1 MSNPFAWSPGPKEAQ
16 NDSDLRRKRP
26 ADQHHASSGQ
36 PSHRLCF
43 FAPAFMDASARLWWP
58 GIHVPPTG
66 LPFTSPATPAVVSTY
81 LGSVLHLLFVQLKT
95 VDCASL
101 SPRHTCTK
109 FTGVVAVSS
118 VL

>member
-66 LPFTSPATPAVVSTY
+66 LPFTSPATPAVVTT
-81 LGSVLHLLFVQLKT
+81 LVVRT
-95 VDCASL
+95 VEDGRLRFIIAKAHMHQVHWRCGG
-101 SPRHTCTK
+101 
-109 FTGVVAVSS
+109 F
-118 VL
+118 